1 MRNIIIVGLV
11 VVLIALLV
19 SVFFILNPEEGHEVL
34 VELGIAVP
42 ETEVYQ
48 ATGILET
55 EIITISS
62 LGEGK
67 VEALPICEGCKVDQE
82 SVVAQLETELLN
94 AQLEMAQA
102 NLHAAV
108 AQQAMITMEPRQED
122 IRAAEA
128 AVELAE
134 TYLLVANQSFE
145 DALDLKRNDPTRNKQ
160 IDTAR
165 AQVSQAESQLQA
177 AQTALNKV
185 RTGATGSEKE
195 AANIAIQEAE
205 LAVDTII
212 QQIDRQELI
221 APVSGIIMQ
230 HLVQQGEVTMAGWPI
245 LTIADI
251 EKMELTVFVPQGDLN
266 WMKVGDRVPIM
277 VDTYPDDRF
286 YGEIISISD
295 KAEFTPRNVQ
305 TPEDREILVHAVK
318 IRVPNDDGRLKPGLY
333 AEATFEV
340 RS

>member
-62 LGEGK
+62 LGGGK

-160 IDTAR
+160 IDIAR

-177 AQTALNKV
+177 AQTALNKI

-221 APVSGIIMQ
+221 APVSGIIME

-277 VDTYPDDRF
+277 VDTYPDERF

>member
-108 AQQAMITMEPRQED
+108 AQQAMITMEPRQAD

-212 QQIDRQELI
+212 HQIDRQELI

>member
-108 AQQAMITMEPRQED
+108 AQQAMITMEPRQAD

-230 HLVQQGEVTMAGWPI
+230 HLV
-245 LTIADI
+245 
-251 EKMELTVFVPQGDLN
+251 
-266 WMKVGDRVPIM
+266 
-277 VDTYPDDRF
+277 
-286 YGEIISISD
+286 
-295 KAEFTPRNVQ
+295 
-305 TPEDREILVHAVK
+305 
-318 IRVPNDDGRLKPGLY
+318 
-333 AEATFEV
+333 
-340 RS
+340 